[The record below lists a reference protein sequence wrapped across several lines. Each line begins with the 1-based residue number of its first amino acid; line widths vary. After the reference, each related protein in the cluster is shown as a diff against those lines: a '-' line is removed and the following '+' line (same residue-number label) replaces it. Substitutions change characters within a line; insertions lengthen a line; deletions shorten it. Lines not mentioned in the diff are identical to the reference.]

1 MPFPLPTPDELAES
15 QAAEMAAALKAL
27 RPEVSPV
34 AIDRAV
40 RSEKGLV
47 AAHVRTDALGLYGT
61 HLHLR
66 WWGDQYM
73 PDTAEAEHLIRHASI
88 WGVYQREATR
98 AVGYAAF
105 TGTPGLAV
113 PTGLQL
119 RTPGG
124 GLVETSEA
132 GVLDGAGEA
141 TLALI
146 ATEGGTAA
154 NTAGGA
160 TLPIVTALA
169 GLDPQAA
176 TLDADGLSG
185 GTAEEDDVS
194 LLERLL
200 AVIREPGHGGAEFDY
215 PNWVRSAFAASKVK
229 AIGGWTGAGSVG
241 VVVAMGTALAPEEP
255 SPAEIAAIA
264 AHLEGL
270 RPVTAEVHVVSY
282 LPLVVP
288 FTLAITPDTLANR
301 AAAQAALDD
310 HFAREA
316 RIGTGMPLSRISE
329 AISAAN
335 GEYAHRIEE
344 PAAAIAPE
352 PRELPI
358 RGAVTWEAWS

>member
-1 MPFPLPTPDELAES
+1 MPFPLPGPDELAES
-15 QAAEMAAALKAL
+15 QAAEMAAALKTL
-27 RPEVSPV
+27 RPDVSPL

-40 RSEKGLV
+40 RSEKGLI
-47 AAHVRTDALGLYGT
+47 AAHARTDALGLYGT

-73 PDTAEAEHLIRHASI
+73 PDTAEAEHLVRHASI
-88 WGVYQREATR
+88 WGVYRRPATK

-105 TGTPGLAV
+105 TGTPGLAL
-113 PTGLQL
+113 PIGLQL

-124 GLVETSEA
+124 ALVETSEA
-132 GVLDGAGEA
+132 GVLDGAGNV
-141 TLALI
+141 TLALM

-154 NTAGGA
+154 NTDGGA

-176 TLDADGLSG
+176 VLDAEGLAG
-185 GTAEEDDVS
+185 GTAEELDDS

-200 AVIREPGHGGAEFDY
+200 AVIREPGHGGAAFDY

-229 AIGGWTGAGSVG
+229 TIANWVGPGSVG

-264 AHLEGL
+264 AHLELL
-270 RPVTAEVHVVSY
+270 RPVTAEVHVVAY

-288 FTLAITPDTLANR
+288 FTLAISPDTLANR
-301 AAAQAALDD
+301 AAAQAALAD

-316 RIGTGMPLSRISE
+316 QIATVMPLSRISE

-335 GEYAHRIEE
+335 GEYAHRITA
-344 PAAAIAPE
+344 PAGAIEPE

-358 RGAVTWEAWS
+358 LGAITWEAWA

>member
-27 RPEVSPV
+27 RPEVSPL
-34 AIDRAV
+34 AIDRSV

-73 PDTAEAEHLIRHASI
+73 PDTAEAEHLVRHASI
-88 WGVYQREATR
+88 WGVYRREATK
-98 AVGYAAF
+98 AVGFAVF
-105 TGTPGLAV
+105 TGTPGL
-113 PTGLQL
+113 PIPIGLQL

-124 GLVETSEA
+124 ALVETSAA
-132 GVLDGAGEA
+132 GVVAGGGTV

-146 ATEGGTAA
+146 ATDGGTAA

-160 TLPIVTALA
+160 TLPVVTALA

-176 TLDADGLSG
+176 TLDADGLAG
-185 GTAEEDDVS
+185 GTAEESDVS
-194 LLERLL
+194 LLDRLL
-200 AVIREPGHGGAEFDY
+200 AVIREPGHGGAAFDY
-215 PNWVRSAFAASKVK
+215 PNWVRSTFAASKVK
-229 AIGGWTGAGSVG
+229 AVANWVGPGSVG

-255 SPAEIAAIA
+255 SPAQVAAIA
-264 AHLEGL
+264 AHLDDL
-270 RPVTAEVHVVSY
+270 RPVTAEVHVVAY

-288 FTLAITPDTLANR
+288 FTLAITPDTVANR
-301 AAAQAALDD
+301 AAAQAALAD

-316 RIGTGMPLSRISE
+316 QIGDRLELSRISE

-335 GEYAHRIEE
+335 GEYAHRLVS
-344 PAAAIAPE
+344 PSAAIVPTA
-352 PRELPI
+352 RQLPLLGPI
-358 RGAVTWEAWS
+358 TWEPWA

>member
-1 MPFPLPTPDELAES
+1 MPFPLPSPDELAES
-15 QAAEMAAALKAL
+15 QATEMAAALKAL
-27 RPEVSPV
+27 RPDVSPV

-47 AAHVRTDALGLYGT
+47 AAHARTDALGLYGT

-73 PDTAEAEHLIRHASI
+73 PDTAEAEQLVRHASI
-88 WGVYQREATR
+88 WGVYRRPATK
-98 AVGYAAF
+98 AVGYAVF
-105 TGTPGLAV
+105 TGTPGLAL
-113 PTGLQL
+113 PIGLQL

-124 GLVETSEA
+124 ALVETSEA
-132 GVLDGAGEA
+132 DVVGAGGSV
-141 TLALI
+141 TLALV
-146 ATEGGTAA
+146 ATEGGPAA
-154 NTAGGA
+154 NTAGDT

-176 TLDADGLSG
+176 VLDADGLTG
-185 GTAEEDDVS
+185 GTAEELDDS

-200 AVIREPGHGGAEFDY
+200 AVIREPGHGGADFDY
-215 PNWVRSAFAASKVK
+215 PNWVRAAFAASKVK
-229 AIGGWTGAGSVG
+229 PIANWVGPGSVG
-241 VVVAMGTALAPEEP
+241 VVVAMGTALAPAEP
-255 SPAEIAAIA
+255 SPAEVAAIA

-270 RPVTAEVHVVSY
+270 RPVTAEVHVLSY

-301 AAAQAALDD
+301 AAAQAALAD

-316 RIGTGMPLSRISE
+316 QIGTGMPLSRISE

-335 GEYAHRIEE
+335 GEYAHRIEI
-344 PAAAIAPE
+344 PAAAITPA
-352 PRELPI
+352 PRELPLL
-358 RGAVTWEAWS
+358 GDVTWEAWA